1 MTSGPG
7 RNGKSYPTRGHFSAL
22 RLAPLILSL
31 SILAHPAVAQTAEA
45 EKLGPLDTIELSV
58 TGWSALR
65 GGAAEAALLNNSFT
79 IGSGGMLELPTI
91 GKVQAAGLTEQDL
104 AIADRRSPAG
114 TQRISGARRRQSA
127 PAAIGGRFDR
137 S

>member
-7 RNGKSYPTRGHFSAL
+7 RNGQPSKISRGHIAAL
-22 RLAPLILSL
+22 RLAPVILSL
-31 SILAHPAVAQTAEA
+31 LLLAHPAASQTDEA

-79 IGSGGMLELPTI
+79 ASTPVHARAADHRQGSSRRIDRGRSRQADCRT
-91 GKVQAAGLTEQDL
+91 AAGT
-104 AIADRRSPAG
+104 
-114 TQRISGARRRQSA
+114 
-127 PAAIGGRFDR
+127 
-137 S
+137 